1 MATRTERT
9 QIIDKLEKEFKGA
22 TGIFLTDFTN
32 INVEKITKL
41 RTDFRSAGVK
51 YIVVKNS
58 LARIALERCGLEK
71 LVPYLQKPVG
81 VAITRGEATSPAK
94 IIKDFRKKD
103 KNLLDLRVAYIDGAL
118 FDSAQTDR
126 LADLPSKEVLLS
138 QLLSCLN
145 APMANFVGVLNGIL
159 VKLVGTL
166 NAVKN
171 AKEKE
176 NGL

>member
-9 QIIDKLEKEFKGA
+9 QTIDKLEKEFEGA
-22 TGIFLTDFTN
+22 TGIFMTDFTS

-41 RTDFRSAGVK
+41 RTDFRNAGAK
-51 YIVVKNS
+51 YLVVKNS

-81 VAITRGEATSPAK
+81 VAITRGDAISPAK
-94 IIKDFRKKD
+94 IIKDFRKKNN
-103 KNLLDLRVAYIDGAL
+103 NLLDLRVAYIDGSL
-118 FDSAQTDR
+118 FDSAQTER
-126 LADLPSKEVLLS
+126 LADLPNKEALLS

-145 APMANFVGVLNGIL
+145 APMANMVGVLNGIL
-159 VKLVGTL
+159 VKFVGTID
-166 NAVKN
+166 AVKS

-176 NGL
+176 NG